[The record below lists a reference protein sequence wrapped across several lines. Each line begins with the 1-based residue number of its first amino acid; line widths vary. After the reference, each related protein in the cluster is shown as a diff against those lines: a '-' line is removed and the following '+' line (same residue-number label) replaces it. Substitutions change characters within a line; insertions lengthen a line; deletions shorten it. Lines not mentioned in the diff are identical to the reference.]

1 MKVTDTAAY
10 TDRVLKGHEGPVLSL
25 SLDPKKEFL
34 ASASC
39 DGSLRIWS
47 LRDTS
52 QVDICQC
59 CGFVDPGYLSRIPDR
74 GSKND
79 SGSASKNLSISN
91 PKFFFLIS
99 EISF

>member
-25 SLDPKKEFL
+25 SLDPRKEFL

-47 LRDTS
+47 LRDTT
-52 QVDICQC
+52 QVGIFQC
-59 CGFVDPGYLSRIPDR
+59 CGSRDVFPGSEFAIPDR
-74 GSKND
+74 GSKRIRRKKD
-79 SGSASKNLSISN
+79 QKESRIRSKEF
-91 PKFFFLIS
+91 KYF
-99 EISF
+99 